1 MPGPT
6 ILQII
11 PRLDTGGAEISTLEV
26 VEALVKAGATA
37 LVATEGGRLGGEVG
51 RLGGEI
57 VPFPAATKNP
67 LKMWANAG
75 KLASII
81 GQRSVALIHA
91 RSRAP
96 AWSALIAARRTR
108 IPLVTTYH
116 GAYGGRNAL
125 KNAYNGVMSR
135 GDVVIANSGFTAK
148 LIAERHGTPVEKLRI
163 IHRGIDFR
171 KFDPARVTPE
181 RIDVLRKAWGVKVGQ
196 TIILQAARLAGW
208 KGHRT
213 VIEAV
218 ALLARQG
225 KLGET
230 IVVMAGDPQGR
241 DGYRDDLIARI
252 RSHDLESRI
261 RLAGHCAD
269 MPAAFAAADLAIV
282 ASTQPEA
289 FGRAVTEA
297 SAMGVPVIATNIG
310 APPETVVGVPEEERT
325 GWLVP
330 PGDAKALADAIRAAT
345 GLSMDD
351 RAALSRRARDHVAR
365 HFSVGSMQ
373 RATLA
378 VYDELLGTRLAG
390 AFTGTTIPSK

>member
-11 PRLDTGGAEISTLEV
+11 PQLDTGGAEISTLEIA
-26 VEALVKAGATA
+26 EALVKAGATA
-37 LVATEGGRLGGEVG
+37 LVATEGGRLASEVG

-81 GQRSVALIHA
+81 EQRSVALIHA

-108 IPLVTTYH
+108 IPFVTTYH
-116 GAYGGRNAL
+116 GAYRSTNVL
-125 KNAYNGVMSR
+125 KNAYNGVMAR

-148 LIAERHGTPVEKLRI
+148 LIAERHGTPAEKLRI
-163 IHRGIDFR
+163 IHRGIDRR
-171 KFDPARVTPE
+171 KFDPVRVTPD
-181 RIDVLRKAWGVKVGQ
+181 RIEALRKAWGVKSNERV
-196 TIILQAARLAGW
+196 ILQAARLAGW

-213 VIEAV
+213 VIEAIAQLAQQN
-218 ALLARQG
+218 ALSDAV
-225 KLGET
+225 
-230 IVVMAGDPQGR
+230 VVMAGDPQGR
-241 DGYRDDLIARI
+241 DGYREDLLARI
-252 RSHDLESRI
+252 KAHGLESRI
-261 RLAGHCAD
+261 RLTGHCAD

-282 ASTQPEA
+282 ASTEPEA

-310 APPETVVGVPEEERT
+310 APPETVVTGPGPERT
-325 GWLVP
+325 GWLVR
-330 PGDAKALADAIRAAT
+330 PGDAGALADAIRAAT
-345 GLSMDD
+345 ALSEGD
-351 RAALSRRARDHVAR
+351 RAALSRRAREHVAR
-365 HFSVGSMQ
+365 HFSIGSMQ

-378 VYDELLGTRLAG
+378 VYDELLGTRLAE
-390 AFTGTTIPSK
+390 AFASTTVQSK